1 MLAARI
7 FVGFSVGHDAVY
19 SMDDVIPLVKRV
31 RMKQGVPPDASFL
44 YQRGMYTHA
53 DGSGTVTEDGAQ
65 IVLLNLSG
73 ASQEEFTNQMI
84 ELANVIREELQQ
96 ESVIIEIQ
104 SKGIVQEVIG
114 VTETETEEALG

>member
-1 MLAARI
+1 
-7 FVGFSVGHDAVY
+7 
-19 SMDDVIPLVKRV
+19 
-31 RMKQGVPPDASFL
+31 
-44 YQRGMYTHA
+44 
-53 DGSGTVTEDGAQ
+53 
-65 IVLLNLSG
+65 
-73 ASQEEFTNQMI
+73 MI